1 MCDTSPKSRL
11 WPATGPRWL
20 GNNAHNDYPRT
31 IPATIPETVQG
42 NALHRDRAGLGQEGH
57 SFGFGVL
64 AQGEAQGNG
73 TFFFF
78 FFYKVS
84 LIILFFFLWDAV
96 QQRPK
101 WTSEKQK
108 QRGEGPFPPSP
119 FIQPALTECP
129 PSARHSARPWGY
141 TVNKQQPSFLPSPSL
156 LSRGMTGITQS
167 HK

>member
-1 MCDTSPKSRL
+1 MNKWILFLLESNIFLNCSKHLNFRAKQPGLSAKEVILFSYRTSGAWRKAKMCDTSPKSRL

-78 FFYKVS
+78 FFFFKMGFWV
-84 LIILFFFLWDAV
+84 LFFFFCGV
-96 QQRPK
+96 
-101 WTSEKQK
+101 
-108 QRGEGPFPPSP
+108 
-119 FIQPALTECP
+119 C
-129 PSARHSARPWGY
+129 
-141 TVNKQQPSFLPSPSL
+141 
-156 LSRGMTGITQS
+156 
-167 HK
+167 